1 MSTPVIARDTA
12 AEHVGDSHTRR
23 PARTRFTLGHVAL
36 ITLAL
41 LSGLANYAVLA
52 GRQPQLTV
60 LVASADLQAGHVLTA
75 ADLQAVTI
83 VVDGPVTSSFVPAT
97 RDMTGQVLVAD
108 LTAGVPVRM
117 GDVRPAAGRD
127 GMRRM
132 SLPISRDLAV
142 GGAITRGDR
151 VDVLLADDGNA
162 HYLVV
167 DAEVVAVAESGGSP
181 LEGLGGY
188 FLTIAVDMPAARCLA
203 AGLTTGQLTVVLS
216 TGADAVTADGCTQDG
231 TLVPLV
237 ADDFSPGATARPAPT
252 AEPSAGSPAEES
264 GA

>member
-1 MSTPVIARDTA
+1 MSTPVITRDTA
-12 AEHVGDSHTRR
+12 ADHASDSHARR
-23 PARTRFTLGHVAL
+23 PVRTRFTLGHVAFVVV
-36 ITLAL
+36 AL
-41 LSGLANYAVLA
+41 LAGLANYTVLA
-52 GRQPQLTV
+52 GRQPQAEV
-60 LVASADLQAGHVLTA
+60 LVAAQDLQAGHVLTA
-75 ADLQAVTI
+75 ADLHAVTI
-83 VVDGPVTSSFVPAT
+83 VVDGPVKSSFVPAT
-97 RDMTGQVLVAD
+97 LDLSGQVLVAD
-108 LTAGVPVRM
+108 LAAGAPVRI

-127 GMRRM
+127 GLRRM
-132 SLPISRDLAV
+132 SLPISRDVAV

-188 FLTIAVDMPAARCLA
+188 FLTIAVDTPSARCLA

-216 TGADAVTADGCTQDG
+216 TGADAVTPDGCTEDG
-231 TLVPLV
+231 ALIPLV
-237 ADDFSPGATARPAPT
+237 IEDLPPGTRSRPAPST
-252 AEPSAGSPAEES
+252 EPAADGS

>member
-1 MSTPVIARDTA
+1 MSTPVITRDTA
-12 AEHVGDSHTRR
+12 AAHVSDSHPRR

-41 LSGLANYAVLA
+41 LAGLANYAVLA
-52 GRQPQLTV
+52 GRQPQLAV
-60 LVASADLQAGHVLTA
+60 LVVAEDLQAGHVLTA
-75 ADLQAVTI
+75 ADLRTVTI

-97 RDMTGQVLVAD
+97 RDLTGQVLVAD
-108 LTAGVPVRM
+108 LAAGVPVRM
-117 GDVRPAAGRD
+117 GDVRAAAGRD
-127 GMRRM
+127 GLRRM
-132 SLPISRDLAV
+132 SLPVTRDLAV

-167 DAEVVAVAESGGSP
+167 DAEVIAVAESGSSP

-188 FLTIAVDMPAARCLA
+188 FLTIAVDTPSARCLA

-216 TGADAVTADGCTQDG
+216 TGADAVTADGCTEDG

-237 ADDFSPGATARPAPT
+237 ADDFSPGTTPRPAPT
-252 AEPSAGSPAEES
+252 SEPAAGSGDEP

>member
-12 AEHVGDSHTRR
+12 VDHLGDSHTRR
-23 PARTRFTLGHVAL
+23 PVRTRFTLGHVAL

-41 LSGLANYAVLA
+41 LAGLANYAVLA
-52 GRQPQLTV
+52 GRQPQVTV
-60 LVASADLQAGHVLTA
+60 LVAAEDLQAGHVLA
-75 ADLQAVTI
+75 GADLQAVTI

-97 RDMTGQVLVAD
+97 RDLTGQVLVAD
-108 LTAGVPVRM
+108 LAAGVPVRM
-117 GDVRPAAGRD
+117 SDVRPAAGRD
-127 GMRRM
+127 GLRRM
-132 SLPISRDLAV
+132 SLPITRDLAV

-167 DAEVVAVAESGGSP
+167 DAEVIAVAESGNSP

-188 FLTIAVDMPAARCLA
+188 FLTIAVDTPSARCLA

-216 TGADAVTADGCTQDG
+216 TGADAVAPDGCTEEG
-231 TLVPLV
+231 RLVPLV
-237 ADDFSPGATARPAPT
+237 ADDLPPGTPSRPAPT
-252 AEPSAGSPAEES
+252 TEPAAGPEAEES